1 MSDPSEAGATPHI
14 TQRVTTIPGG
24 TTTTTRT
31 TTYTVRSVPVKTTT
45 SSYAVRSS
53 AVAAGPTTRKDS
65 FTFDDLK
72 RYFEDQGKLIMED
85 PRTKHL
91 IESGQATWEDVK
103 KYLDTRAPR
112 ACPVEGSNVV
122 YSATGGY
129 WYPVVTGTAMVAA
142 PNSIFEVGPDS
153 AEICNKISF
162 RPRLDAYYDA
172 NGKRLVLF
180 FDLPGFEKKD
190 VEIEL
195 DKGALAVSGER
206 PKSDDS
212 TTTPDGKD
220 LIKERLFG
228 FFYRKF
234 QLPANAVED
243 SIKASMEQGVLEV
256 AIGLKDESTPTKK
269 KIDVQ

>member
-1 MSDPSEAGATPHI
+1 MA
-14 TQRVTTIPGG
+14 R
-24 TTTTTRT
+24 
-31 TTYTVRSVPVKTTT
+31 
-45 SSYAVRSS
+45 
-53 AVAAGPTTRKDS
+53 

-72 RYFEDQGKLIMED
+72 RYLEDQGKIIMDD
-85 PRTKHL
+85 PRTKQL

-103 KYLDTRAPR
+103 EYLDAHAPR
-112 ACPVEGSNVV
+112 TRPQEGTNVV
-122 YSATGGY
+122 YSTTGGY
-129 WYPVVTGTAMVAA
+129 WYPVVTGTPVVAA
-142 PNSIFEVGPDS
+142 PNSIFEVGPGS

-172 NGKRLVLF
+172 NGKRLVLL

-195 DKGALAVSGER
+195 DKGALAISGER
-206 PKSDDS
+206 PKQGESMLGQES
-212 TTTPDGKD
+212 NGI
-220 LIKERLFG
+220 IKERPFG

-234 QLPANAVED
+234 QLPANAAED

-256 AIGLKDESTPTKK
+256 AVGLKDEHTITKK